1 MFFDW
6 YAFLPLIQPSLL
18 CKESVRGMLEYVLGN
33 GYCYAL
39 YRDVNIRL
47 HDYYYDM
54 ISIISSKK
62 LFTNYKEWK
71 PFHKKDHILSLEGQ
85 ANTGSGL
92 MHQYIYILFNYI
104 VFKFILYIYLYIYIY
119 LELLV
124 DLSYLN
130 YKCYTVYY

>member
-33 GYCYAL
+33 GYCYPL

-104 VFKFILYIYLYIYIY
+104 CLNLFYIYIY
-119 LELLV
+119 T
-124 DLSYLN
+124 YLFI
-130 YKCYTVYY
+130 